1 MSGASELPERTLRWL
16 QERNVF
22 VAEEQDRGRCLKA
35 ARRFEAG
42 TILFAN
48 RTVSFLV
55 QKKKKMA
62 LLFVKVLNS
71 SFSCTMWI
79 QALLQLNY
87 TGELIF
93 LSKPYCSVL
102 STKYLQQRCS
112 ECYQVH
118 TLSL

>member
-55 QKKKKMA
+55 QKKKKNGA
-62 LLFVKVLNS
+62 LVCEGVEF
-71 SFSCTMWI
+71 F
-79 QALLQLNY
+79 
-87 TGELIF
+87 IF
-93 LSKPYCSVL
+93 LYDVDTGIAATELYRGTNIVEQAVL
-102 STKYLQQRCS
+102 
-112 ECYQVH
+112 
-118 TLSL
+118 